1 MIPTRIHEN
10 DEPTPL
16 ARSASLLTSSK
27 HPSVANSWQAL
38 SAREGPANNTATASG
53 AERTMRKRHSFFAR
67 AYTDT
72 TTSVKRVPSSHAPT
86 TRDGE
91 RDAEAPSRPGTA
103 LSMSSRRRKT
113 EPLES
118 LRNSIFGGRKKSS
131 SREMSSTPGSRP
143 RSRETSDTSPEAR
156 YQSEQE
162 YYRHLRK
169 ASISPPFNF
178 EHVTH
183 TARTQLPPLE
193 TVDERDLKAEFWAA
207 SAYQRPRR
215 HLTGIK
221 AENLS
226 SKLPAIGVQRGAPSS
241 RPTSPGAVELPGDG
255 PLVRSLPVVS
265 SINETIFDEINDTKF
280 EPDAAMERLHLKSQS
295 SRQARRYSSM
305 SALNE
310 QKYAPGHSVQSLGT
324 FYEANENSPP
334 SQNAIQGQRGRY
346 GLRSPPPV
354 TYYDASD
361 SSPSPR
367 RVIQQHRSRS
377 PRTYFET
384 NDSSESDAPS
394 DKTLPY
400 RSRISPETPSKSFS
414 PPADASSLSP
424 SGVSTVEAEPVSP
437 ATSPRTDF
445 HGICDGL
452 QDLSEPYHYVDRSK
466 LPLPPLPQAQ
476 VSEQASLSSL
486 NISDLSSSSCLSISS
501 SDRPSSVKSK
511 RSSQSAHKSP
521 AESNTS
527 TASDARRP
535 SILSDATWED
545 DVDFCY
551 ELNAESTCQFDWNTT
566 PQSIR
571 DPSIAESE
579 GGEGRLTT
587 WLAPSP
593 IPGSESPFSSLAPP
607 TEDRA
612 IVHTRRESPS
622 QHSRGS
628 SVGHRGFLAA
638 RRGSKNGPRGGS
650 ADRALKVKNTPP
662 PIGISPSPGPL
673 NILSPVLSVSGDH
686 PEPIK
691 SPFPPGTLPFH
702 GFNGANRGSAEYL
715 SDQESTSTGYTKH
728 SKSSSYGSY
737 ESVSRPGA
745 SNAGREAARWSVA
758 SVSSVPELIPSKRKS
773 KAFVHKGLISKP
785 LESLPQSPGD
795 QESFTE
801 GSTIVPRAAQIEPMR
816 NTFIMRRPESVSD
829 RAVLQAAGRAVQ
841 RGRPTTPTLS
851 RLLGDEY
858 RPQRASSAQP
868 PRPQGWI

>member
-1 MIPTRIHEN
+1 
-10 DEPTPL
+10 
-16 ARSASLLTSSK
+16 
-27 HPSVANSWQAL
+27 
-38 SAREGPANNTATASG
+38 
-53 AERTMRKRHSFFAR
+53 MRKRHSFFAR

-72 TTSVKRVPSSHAPT
+72 TTSIKRVPSSHAQM
-86 TRDGE
+86 TRQSG
-91 RDAEAPSRPGTA
+91 RDAEAPPRPGTA
-103 LSMSSRRRKT
+103 FSMSSRRRKT

-118 LRNSIFGGRKKSS
+118 LRNSIFGGRKKIPA
-131 SREMSSTPGSRP
+131 REMSSTLESRP
-143 RSRETSDTSPEAR
+143 RSRDTSDSPPAEH
-156 YQSEQE
+156 YQTEQE
-162 YYRHLRK
+162 CKSTHAVLPTNSHSFHLDYRHLRK

-221 AENLS
+221 AEDLS
-226 SKLPAIGVQRGAPSS
+226 AKLPAIGVERGSPSS
-241 RPTSPGAVELPGDG
+241 RPTSPVAVEFPGEI
-255 PLVRSLPVVS
+255 PLVGLLPVVG
-265 SINETIFDEINDTKF
+265 SIDETVFDEINDTKF
-280 EPDAAMERLHLKSQS
+280 EPDPALQRLHQTQQS
-295 SRQARRYSSM
+295 PRLARRYSSM

-310 QKYAPGHSVQSLGT
+310 QKQSSGRSVQSRGT
-324 FYEANENSPP
+324 FYKDDESSPP
-334 SQNAIQGQRGRY
+334 SQDKVQEQRGRY
-346 GLRSPPPV
+346 GHRSPPPV

-367 RVIQQHRSRS
+367 RVLQQHRSRP

-394 DKTLPY
+394 DRTLPY
-400 RSRISPETPSKSFS
+400 RSRASPEASSKGFS
-414 PPADASSLSP
+414 PPAGASHVSP
-424 SGVSTVEAEPVSP
+424 GKVSTTEDEPVSP
-437 ATSPRTDF
+437 LTPSRTGL
-445 HGICDGL
+445 HGVCGGM
-452 QDLSEPYHYVDRSK
+452 QDLSEPFHYIDRSK

-476 VSEQASLSSL
+476 VSKQASLSSL
-486 NISDLSSSSCLSISS
+486 NVSDLSNSSCLSISS

-551 ELNAESTCQFDWNTT
+551 EQNAESTCQFDWNTT
-566 PQSIR
+566 PKSVRDQSIA
-571 DPSIAESE
+571 DSE

-593 IPGSESPFSSLAPP
+593 ILGSESPPSSRAAPS
-607 TEDRA
+607 EDRT
-612 IVHTRRESPS
+612 ILHPRMDSPS

-638 RRGSKNGPRGGS
+638 RLGSNKNGPRRGS
-650 ADRALKVKNTPP
+650 ADRGFKAKYGPP
-662 PIGISPSPGPL
+662 AIGVTPSPAPV
-673 NILSPVLSVSGDH
+673 NILSPVLSVSGDQ
-686 PEPIK
+686 PEPTK
-691 SPFPPGTLPFH
+691 PPFSPGTLHFH
-702 GFNGANRGSAEYL
+702 AFDGANRASAEYL

-737 ESVSRPGA
+737 ESVLRPGA
-745 SNAGREAARWSVA
+745 SNAGRDAARWSVA
-758 SVSSVPELIPSKRKS
+758 SVNSVPELVHSKRKS
-773 KAFVHKGLISKP
+773 KASLHKGLISKP

-795 QESFTE
+795 QDSFPE
-801 GSTIVPRAAQIEPMR
+801 GCTAVPPASQIEPMR
-816 NTFIMRRPESVSD
+816 YTFVMRRPESVSD
-829 RAVLQAAGRAVQ
+829 RTVLQAAGRAVQ

-868 PRPQGWI
+868 PGPQGWI